1 MEILSKLEDAV
12 ETLIRKNRSLEQ
24 DVGRLEQ
31 EKVAWQQERAEL
43 VAEIDRILQRIE
55 ALPQEDS

>member
-1 MEILSKLEDAV
+1 MEVLSKLEDAV
-12 ETLIRKNRSLEQ
+12 ERLISKNRGLEQ
-24 DVGRLEQ
+24 DVRRLEQ
-31 EKVAWQQERAEL
+31 EKAAWQQERTEL